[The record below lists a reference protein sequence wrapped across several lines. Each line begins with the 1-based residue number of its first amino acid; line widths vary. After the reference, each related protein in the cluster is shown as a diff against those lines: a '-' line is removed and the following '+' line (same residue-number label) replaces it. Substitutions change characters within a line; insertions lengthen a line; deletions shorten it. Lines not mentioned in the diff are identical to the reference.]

1 MATNL
6 KYIII
11 LSLIFIVNISILYNR
26 FKVIKETHTKKKHRK
41 KTCRLENMRM
51 DAKQVCWYGLFFN
64 FFVLL
69 LNWFLKQI
77 YSDSQIL
84 RIPPIP

>member
-26 FKVIKETHTKKKHRK
+26 FKVIEETHTKKKTPK
-41 KTCRLENMRM
+41 KNL
-51 DAKQVCWYGLFFN
+51 
-64 FFVLL
+64 
-69 LNWFLKQI
+69 
-77 YSDSQIL
+77 
-84 RIPPIP
+84 

>member
-26 FKVIKETHTKKKHRK
+26 FKVIEETHTKKTPK
-41 KTCRLENMRM
+41 KNL
-51 DAKQVCWYGLFFN
+51 
-64 FFVLL
+64 
-69 LNWFLKQI
+69 
-77 YSDSQIL
+77 
-84 RIPPIP
+84 